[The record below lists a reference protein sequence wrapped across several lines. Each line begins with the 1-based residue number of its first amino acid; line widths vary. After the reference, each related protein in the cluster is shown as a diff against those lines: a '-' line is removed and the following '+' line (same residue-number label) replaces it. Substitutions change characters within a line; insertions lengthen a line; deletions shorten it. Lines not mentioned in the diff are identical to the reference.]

1 MKYRSFFI
9 TILAMLVSISEAQ
22 SQSEDSRRM
31 CDYDGVGCYD
41 SALQILKADTVPGV
55 MDLGSMTSQQKQPV
69 QEQIEQLEMVQG
81 VAKDAASHLKP
92 RGKNIGT
99 GQPVK

>member
-41 SALQILKADTVPGV
+41 SALQLLRDDTVPGV

-69 QEQIEQLEMVQG
+69 QEQHLEMIQG
-81 VAKDAASHLKP
+81 VAKEAASHVIP
-92 RGKNIGT
+92 G
-99 GQPVK
+99 VKKIE